1 MNSQK
6 DSLIETVGV
15 IIGLAG
21 LTCLLVG
28 TVAFPVAGTWKNMV
42 SIVTLPVGL
51 IFLVGSAF
59 LKARLAA
66 VLLFPA
72 GIVGIAIGL
81 LTMGKL
87 AKDVPTTPYWAPV
100 IIGAVLIVFSLIVNI
115 PAMTRGAAKRRGLV
129 GANVFVLCLMG
140 LIVLVAANYMASL
153 WYTKRDLTK
162 SGKFT
167 LADKTKEIL
176 KTLPEPVEVT
186 FVASSSE
193 VPDPMLAMAIDF
205 AKPML
210 EDYAKLSK
218 GKLSVRYIDPV
229 TDREDAIKFFTDVKA
244 SEKAWSVNFKTSHGF
259 QQVQIMNLLEEPNP
273 MAMYYG
279 APDDRKFIGETA
291 FTSALIKVTENTK
304 SIIYVTTGKG
314 ELSLDPG
321 EQSMSFMKK
330 RLEEDNFELRPINIA
345 SEKRIPDD
353 CEILAILGPKRAFTQ
368 IELDLISD
376 YLRNQGKLLVALDP
390 VIDRDAQPTGLEKL
404 LEEWGIRARTDIIAF
419 NVEQTLFGLMGSI
432 DVYAQH
438 PRNEIT
444 ESMKSL
450 STRFVV
456 CSMMEPVRLPPGP
469 QGQPAPSRW
478 DVAKLAETSDK
489 GWGETEFKGKQ
500 TKYEPGAD
508 ISGPVPLAVC
518 SQERDPNMP
527 PPSPYGPPPKP
538 DPNFNGARIVAIG
551 DSDFLSDEVVR
562 SGPGNI
568 DFTLNSVN
576 WLAKKISRLGIS
588 AKPLVAEAVTIEPKY
603 LNIIFYC
610 TLFGLPYLAL
620 VVGGIVYWRR
630 SR

>member
-28 TVAFPVAGTWKNMV
+28 TVAFPVAGTWKNTV
-42 SIVTLPVGL
+42 SIVLLPVGAIL
-51 IFLVGSAF
+51 LAGSAF

-66 VLLFPA
+66 VLLVPA
-72 GIVGIAIGL
+72 GIVGVAIGL

-87 AKDVPTTPYWAPV
+87 AKGVSSTPYWAPV

-115 PAMTRGAAKRRGLV
+115 PAMTRGASKRRGLV
-129 GANVFVLCLMG
+129 GANVFVLCVMG

-167 LADKTKEIL
+167 LADKTREIL

-186 FVASSSE
+186 FVATPSE

-210 EDYAKLSK
+210 EDYAQLSK

-229 TDREDAIKFFTDVKA
+229 TDREEAIKFFTDVKA
-244 SEKAWSVNFKTSHGF
+244 NEKTWSVNFKTSHGF
-259 QQVQIMNLLEEPNP
+259 QQVSIMNLLEEPNQ

-279 APDDRKFIGETA
+279 APDERKFIGETA
-291 FTSALIKVTENTK
+291 FTSALIKVTENRK

-314 ELSLDPG
+314 ELTLDPG

-353 CEILAILGPKRAFTQ
+353 CEILMILGPKRAFTQ
-368 IELDLISD
+368 IELDLIAD
-376 YLRNQGKLLVALDP
+376 YLRGHGKLLVGLDP
-390 VIDRDAQPTGLEKL
+390 VLDRDAEPTGLEKV
-404 LEEWGIRARTDIIAF
+404 LEDWGVRVRSDVVAF
-419 NVEQTLFGLMGSI
+419 NVEQTLFGLRGSL
-432 DVYAQH
+432 DVYAEH
-438 PRNEIT
+438 PRHEIT
-444 ESMKSL
+444 ERMQSL

-456 CSMMEPVRLPPGP
+456 SSMMEPIQPPPGP
-469 QGQPAPSRW
+469 QGQPMPSRW
-478 DVAKLAETSDK
+478 DATSIAQTNEK
-489 GWGETEFKGKQ
+489 GWGETEFKGNQ
-500 TKYEPGAD
+500 TKYEPGKD
-508 ISGPVPLAVC
+508 ISGPVSLAVC
-518 SQERDPNMP
+518 SQERDPNTA
-527 PPSPYGPPPKP
+527 PSPMGGPPPKP
-538 DPNFNGARIVAIG
+538 DPNFNGARIVAVG
-551 DSDFLSDEVVR
+551 DSEFISDEVVR
-562 SGPGNI
+562 SGPGNV
-568 DFTLNSVN
+568 DFSLNSVN

-588 AKPLVAEAVTIEPKY
+588 AKPLMAEAVTIEPKY